1 MQDAIKREVTIK
13 ASKEDIYEAIANPEK
28 VVRWFPDSIE
38 GTYAVGEQPL
48 LVFKGHG
55 KSQISVVEAKP
66 YEYFAYRWIP
76 GGSDF
81 VGDVSTVPNT
91 LVEFSIK
98 ERDDGTCTV
107 TMTESG
113 FANLPKDMAKKA
125 FENNSGG
132 WDFMLGRFEK
142 LFEQK

>member
-1 MQDAIKREVTIK
+1 MQDIIKREVAIK
-13 ASKEDIYEAIANPEK
+13 ASKEAVYDAIANPKK
-28 VVRWFPDSIE
+28 VILWFPDAVE
-38 GTYAVGEQPL
+38 GTYAVGEQPVF
-48 LVFKGHG
+48 VFKGHG

-98 ERDDGTCTV
+98 EEDGTCTV

-113 FANLPKDMAKKA
+113 FAALPEGMAEKA
-125 FENNSGG
+125 FEQNSGG
-132 WDFMLGRFEK
+132 WEFMLGRLEK
-142 LFEQK
+142 FFSKPK